1 MLRWSALLLVAC
13 GTTAPPEPLMNRV
26 VTPACV
32 RSDVPAARRFALG
45 STPDYNM
52 TSIEGATPAC
62 WVDLLPGPI
71 VKLRD
76 GVPVLVDEGRFHG
89 TCGGEPMTDD
99 FESVRVASITV
110 RQIGSNPGL
119 HPAELDMRHPDWRI
133 GFRVFAADACGEN
146 LRIGRRPNGRWS
158 TSGCRGITE
167 LVGARSPRDEVVL
180 VARGRGRCQVNV
192 EFLGAR
198 ATFAVTVR

>member
-1 MLRWSALLLVAC
+1 MLRWSVVLFVAC
-13 GTTAPPEPLMNRV
+13 GTAAPPEPLMNRV
-26 VTPACV
+26 ITPACV
-32 RSDVPAARRFALG
+32 RSEVPPERRFALG
-45 STPDYNM
+45 TTPDYNM
-52 TSIEGATPAC
+52 TAMAGATPAC

-89 TCGGEPMTDD
+89 TCGGEPMDD
-99 FESVRVASITV
+99 AFESVRVSSITV
-110 RQIGSNPGL
+110 QQIGSNPGL
-119 HPAELDMRHPDWRI
+119 RPAELDARHPDWKI
-133 GFRVFAADACGEN
+133 AFRVFAADSCGEN

-158 TSGCRGITE
+158 TSGCRGVAAI
-167 LVGARSPRDEVVL
+167 VGAKAPRDEVVL

-192 EFLGAR
+192 EFLGAY